1 MYFFIIKICS
11 YKSSKCLINKGENTR
26 TKKCFIKK
34 ICKRYVLHMENENIN
49 IYIIILFIIILY

>member
-1 MYFFIIKICS
+1 M
-11 YKSSKCLINKGENTR
+11 LINKGENTR

-49 IYIIILFIIILY
+49 IYYLLLFILIIIKYIIKIKVYNL